1 MSIYRKEVIILE
13 FKLVNNGSIR
23 AYDMFTFIR
32 PDHLLALDEIE
43 HKNAL
48 LLVRDHN
55 YFRKIIAV
63 RNFETSRHSK
73 GNDELI
79 FDIKGYLS
87 TTEINKLRK
96 RSYVPIHDNDRNLN
110 MCLDLWG
117 FGPFFNSK
125 SSADIIF
132 FDLNPVK
139 YNRPAI
145 YRYWKSMTKLD
156 NQDVIIDLE

>member
-1 MSIYRKEVIILE
+1 MEY
-13 FKLVNNGSIR
+13 KLINNGSIR

-32 PDHLLALDEIE
+32 PDHLSLLDDVE

-48 LLVRDHN
+48 LLVRDHS

-63 RNFETSRHSK
+63 RNFEISRYSK
-73 GNDELI
+73 GNDELV

-87 TTEINKLRK
+87 TAEINTLRK
-96 RSYVPIHDNDRNLN
+96 RPYVPTHDSDRNLN

-125 SSADIIF
+125 SSADIMF

-139 YNRPAI
+139 YNRPAV
-145 YRYWKSMTKLD
+145 YRYWKSMTKFD